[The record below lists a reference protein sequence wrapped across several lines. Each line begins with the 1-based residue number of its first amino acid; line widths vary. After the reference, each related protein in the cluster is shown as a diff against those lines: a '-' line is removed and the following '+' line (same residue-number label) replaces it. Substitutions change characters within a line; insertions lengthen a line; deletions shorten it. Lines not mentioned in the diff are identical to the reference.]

1 MTQQTAVYSTE
12 SNKNFT
18 VIPENVIIDFIGSK
32 LSFNKQQITLGELL
46 NVYAK
51 LKSYLNTFNGVN
63 L

>member
-1 MTQQTAVYSTE
+1 MTQQTAVYSTK

-18 VIPENVIIDFIGSK
+18 IIPENVIIDFIGSK

>member
-18 VIPENVIIDFIGSK
+18 VIPENIIIDFIGSK

-51 LKSYLNTFNGVN
+51 LRSYLNTFNSVN
-63 L
+63 I

>member
-18 VIPENVIIDFIGSK
+18 IIPENVIIDFIGSK

-51 LKSYLNTFNGVN
+51 LRSYLNTFNGVN
-63 L
+63 I

>member
-18 VIPENVIIDFIGSK
+18 IIPENVIIDFIGSK